1 MDLKAASDQN
11 LRADRLTS
19 VGMAVCFLV
28 TGAVRLATLAVPHPF
43 VRKTHMPHPGSS
55 LSQVVPL
62 FASFPGT

>member
-11 LRADRLTS
+11 LLADRLTS

-28 TGAVRLATLAVPHPF
+28 TGAVLLATLVVPIERQTNVPLA
-43 VRKTHMPHPGSS
+43 GSS
-55 LSQVVPL
+55 LSKVMPL